1 MGIFNDIQNALN
13 NKLSSIPLIPK
24 IFYSNV
30 DTDDNR
36 AIPTHGIPYLR
47 PTLMPANSTVASL
60 DGKDYHRG
68 IYQIDIYTQLKKGSA
83 PILIIADQI
92 RTAFKNADLVSNS
105 NIIHITSISI
115 SNQRRDESFWTC
127 HVQINYFC
135 VA

>member
-13 NKLSSIPLIPK
+13 TKLSSIPLIPK

-36 AIPTHGIPYLR
+36 SIPVQGVTYIR
-47 PTLMPANSTVASL
+47 PTLLPASSTAASL

-68 IYQIDIYTQLKKGSA
+68 VYQIDIYTQLKKGSA
-83 PILIIADQI
+83 PILAVADQI

-105 NIIHITSISI
+105 NIIHITSISV

-127 HVQINYFC
+127 YVEINYFC